1 MRPKV
6 FWSGRPGSYR
16 GASYGAGSFDV
27 PRSGEAGCTL
37 PCTNLSV
44 AQLHCSLGSPCFQPD
59 WLVGWLTGLL
69 THLVDCIRYVPAER
83 SASTLGKVNFNRS
96 SRRSWITLCCHGSTS
111 YTQYKCS
118 VQAIINMLFRVN
130 ISPEFIWIQ
139 VLLQSVGF
147 HFFLTSPA
155 ISFIS
160 CQAARREKMRSRRLF
175 SAQSLWK
182 CAIGNFSVWL
192 LPNGIC
198 FLCSCTKPLKRDHV
212 F

>member
-1 MRPKV
+1 MPYQSTKITALNLKV
-6 FWSGRPGSYR
+6 FVGQVQFHLQIVADRVI
-16 GASYGAGSFDV
+16 A
-27 PRSGEAGCTL
+27 
-37 PCTNLSV
+37 LSV
-44 AQLHCSLGSPCFQPD
+44 L
-59 WLVGWLTGLL
+59 
-69 THLVDCIRYVPAER
+69 
-83 SASTLGKVNFNRS
+83 NRS

-111 YTQYKCS
+111 YIQYKCS